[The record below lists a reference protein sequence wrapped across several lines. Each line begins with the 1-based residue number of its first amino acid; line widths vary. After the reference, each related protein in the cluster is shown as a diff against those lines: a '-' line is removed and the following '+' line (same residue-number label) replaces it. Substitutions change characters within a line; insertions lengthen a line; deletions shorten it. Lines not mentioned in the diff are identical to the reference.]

1 MSNTDAMMI
10 RIASAHILGATN
22 KEISMDVGLSVQKIV
37 KILNTPECQEYI
49 KTLGEK
55 ALTDAKAKIK
65 EQTAMLV
72 PEIVETLRAH
82 LKDRNLNA
90 LPHALKILGFNDEE
104 KNTGSTSIQVIMPT
118 SQDIIDITPK
128 E

>member
-1 MSNTDAMMI
+1 MNNTDILMI
-10 RIASAHILGATN
+10 KIATAYVLGASP
-22 KEISMDVGLSVQKIV
+22 KEMSIDLGITPQKIS
-37 KILNTPECQEYI
+37 KIINSEACQAYI

-55 ALTDAKAKIK
+55 ALTEAKVKIK

-72 PEIVETLRAH
+72 PDIINTLRAH
-82 LKDRNLNA
+82 LKDKNLNA

-104 KNTGSTSIQVIMPT
+104 KQQQATNIQVIMPG
-118 SQDIIDITPK
+118 QDTIDITPK